1 MGVFPLCFR
10 GYFIKNIMQK
20 FSISIVFILFF
31 SLTTIAQN
39 KKEISIET
47 IEKQRF
53 AAMEKKDIPFLED
66 VLADDLVYIH
76 SNALTETK
84 TDFLSSIKT
93 GKIVYEKMDV
103 EEMQVRRYGRT
114 TAIVNGIV
122 HVQVQLNGKPAD
134 LRLRYTNVY
143 IKQNG
148 TWKMET
154 WQSTKIP

>member
-1 MGVFPLCFR
+1 MH
-10 GYFIKNIMQK
+10 KK
-20 FSISIVFILFF
+20 FSLSIVFLFLF
-31 SLTTIAQN
+31 SFCAIAQN
-39 KKEISIET
+39 KKKISIES

-53 AAMEKKDIPFLED
+53 TAMEKKDIPFLEE

-84 TDFLSSIKT
+84 ADFLSSIKT
-93 GKIVYEKMDV
+93 GKIVYEKMEV
-103 EEMQVRRYGRT
+103 EEMQVRRYEKT

-122 HVQVQLNGKPAD
+122 HVQVQLNGKAAD

-148 TWKMET
+148 KWKMET
-154 WQSTKIP
+154 WQSTKLP

>member
-1 MGVFPLCFR
+1 M
-10 GYFIKNIMQK
+10 MQK
-20 FSISIVFILFF
+20 FSVSIIFILFF
-31 SLTTIAQN
+31 SLATIAQN
-39 KKEISIET
+39 KKEMSIET

-53 AAMEKKDIPFLED
+53 VAMEKKDIHFLEE

-84 TDFLSSIKT
+84 ADFLSSIRT
-93 GKIVYEKMDV
+93 GKIVYEKMGV
-103 EEMQVRRYGRT
+103 EEMQVRRYGKT

-148 TWKMET
+148 KWKMET
-154 WQSTKIP
+154 WQSTKLP

>member
-1 MGVFPLCFR
+1 
-10 GYFIKNIMQK
+10 MQK
-20 FSISIVFILFF
+20 FSLSIIFILLF
-31 SLTTIAQN
+31 SFATIAQN
-39 KKEISIET
+39 KKDASIES

-53 AAMEKKDIPFLED
+53 AAMEKKDIPFLEN

-84 TDFLSSIKT
+84 ADFLSSIKT
-93 GKIVYEKMDV
+93 GKIVYEKMEV
-103 EEMQVRRYGRT
+103 EEMQVRKYRKN

-148 TWKMET
+148 KWKMET